1 MALTDVNR
9 RNPESFLDAAREE
22 SGGDARRGR
31 LKIFLGASPGVG
43 KIFAMLEEAR
53 VRQRAGV
60 DVVAAL
66 IETHGR
72 AETAAVLEGT
82 ELLPRLSIEHR
93 GHTLGELDVDALIAR
108 RPQLALIDEF
118 AHTNAPGSR
127 HPKRWQDVMEVIAA
141 GIDVVTTLNIQHIES
156 LNDAVAQITGV
167 RVQETV
173 PDAVLSQADQIELI
187 DLPPDELIARLKDGR
202 IYQTQ
207 QAGRALENFFTKG
220 KLTALREMALRAVAG
235 RVDADMLAYKE
246 ANAVTGIWPTEERL
260 LVCINEAP
268 AAKTLVRTGKRMAE
282 RAKIP
287 WIVSTVLTPR
297 HETMDIHTRGITT
310 EALRLADT
318 LGAETVTL
326 RAESDAAGELLR
338 FARSRN
344 VTRLVIGRPRW
355 RGALLQRVMALMR
368 EPVSEK
374 LLDAATDFEVTVVTP
389 HVRVERRKA
398 IARPAIR
405 PDWTGYAVAAAAVG
419 VASLLA
425 WPLSLWDAIPA
436 GAITVLYLLAV
447 MLVGARLGLVPSL
460 VATGLGFLA
469 YNFLYTEPYYTLSV
483 SRPSDVVSLL
493 VFLLGAVFTGTLA
506 SRLKAQIESMRASQ
520 ARTETL
526 YEFAR
531 KIAATTRSDD
541 VLWGAVAHIAK
552 ALNCHAL
559 IMTPDA
565 TGALQQVQGHPC
577 IEDNLD
583 ARAEGAARWAFDK
596 GEAAGLGTGTLPNS
610 DWLFVP
616 LATAGRPF
624 GVIGVRFRDQSR
636 ANDPETRRLL
646 LAVEDQVAVA
656 VERNQLS
663 EQLADAR
670 VSAESDKLRASLLNS
685 VSHDLRTPLVSVI
698 GATSTLLDAEDTLS
712 AEHRRELLHSAHD
725 EAQRLN
731 RYVQNLLDMT
741 RLDYGAL
748 KPNRQAIDL
757 REIVGSV
764 RQDLARVLY
773 AHNVVV
779 SMPRDLPLVDVDP
792 VLIGQALANLVENAA
807 KFAPPGTT
815 ITIAAASVD
824 AMARVTVTDEG
835 PGVPT
840 EDRSK
845 VFDLFYR
852 ADAGDGQPAGTGM
865 GLAIVKGLVEAHGGS
880 AEMLAGAN
888 GNGSMVA
895 ITLPLAAA
903 QPEHDPAAEQST

>member
-1 MALTDVNR
+1 MALTDTPR
-9 RNPESFLDAAREE
+9 RSPESFLDAARAESEE
-22 SGGDARRGR
+22 GARRGR

-43 KIFAMLEEAR
+43 KTFAMLEEAK

-72 AETAAVLEGT
+72 AETAAVLDGI

-93 GHTLGELDVDALIAR
+93 GQMLDELDVDALIAR

-127 HPKRWQDVMEVIAA
+127 HPKRWQDVMEVIAS

-173 PDAVLSQADQIELI
+173 PDAVLQQADQIELI

-202 IYQTQ
+202 IYQFQ

-246 ANAVTGIWPTEERL
+246 ANAVTGIWPTQERL

-268 AAKTLVRTGKRMAE
+268 AAKTLVRTGNRMAE

-287 WIVSTVLTPR
+287 WIVATVLTPR
-297 HETMDIHTRGITT
+297 HETMDTNSRAVTQD
-310 EALRLADT
+310 ALRLAET

-355 RGALLQRVMALMR
+355 RGAMLQRLMALMR

-389 HVRVERRKA
+389 HARVERRKA
-398 IARPAIR
+398 TTRPSARPGWLNYAI
-405 PDWTGYAVAAAAVG
+405 AAAAVAM
-419 VASLLA
+419 ASLLA
-425 WPLSLWDAIPA
+425 WPISIWDAIPA

-460 VATGLGFLA
+460 VASALGFFA

-493 VFLLGAVFTGTLA
+493 VFLLGALFTGTLA
-506 SRLKAQIESMRASQ
+506 SRLKAQIESMRAAQ

-531 KIAATTRSDD
+531 KIATSTESDD

-552 ALNCHAL
+552 ALKCRAIIL
-559 IMTPDA
+559 LPDA
-565 TGALQQVQGHPC
+565 GGALQQVQGHPT
-577 IEDNLD
+577 IEDSLD
-583 ARAEGAARWAFDK
+583 ASAEGAARWAFDR
-596 GEAAGLGTGTLPNS
+596 GEAAGTGTGTLPNS

-616 LATAGRPF
+616 LVTAGKPF
-624 GVIGVRFRDQSR
+624 GVIGVHFRDPAR

-656 VERNQLS
+656 VERNRLS
-663 EQLADAR
+663 DDLAGAR
-670 VSAESDKLRASLLNS
+670 VAQESEKLRAALLNA
-685 VSHDLRTPLVSVI
+685 VSHDLRTPLVSII
-698 GATSTLLDAEDTLS
+698 GATSALADGDADLPEAS
-712 AEHRRELLHSAHD
+712 RRDLIQTALD
-725 EAQRLN
+725 EARRLD
-731 RYVQNLLDMT
+731 RTVQNLLDMT
-741 RLDYGAL
+741 RLGHGAL
-748 KPNRQAIDL
+748 KPKRAAVDL
-757 REIVGSV
+757 REIVGGV
-764 RQDLARVLY
+764 RADLARTL
-773 AHNVVV
+773 ARHSLVVDV
-779 SMPRDLPLVDVDP
+779 PRNLPMLDVDP
-792 VLIGQALANLVENAA
+792 VLIGQVLANLLENAA
-807 KFAPPGTT
+807 KYAPPDSAIRLSAKG
-815 ITIAAASVD
+815 A
-824 AMARVTVTDEG
+824 G
-835 PGVPT
+835 PGTMQVMVADQGPGIP
-840 EDRSK
+840 EAERAS
-845 VFDLFYR
+845 VFDLFHR
-852 ADAGDGQPAGTGM
+852 AARGDGAPAGTGM
-865 GLAIVKGLVEAHGGS
+865 GLAIVKGLIEAHGGTVW
-880 AEMLAGAN
+880 AEAGDGGHGACIV
-888 GNGSMVA
+888 M
-895 ITLPLAAA
+895 TLPTTTLN
-903 QPEHDPAAEQST
+903 AEGEA

>member
-1 MALTDVNR
+1 MDTIDAAR
-9 RNPESFLDAAREE
+9 RNPESFLEAARAEA
-22 SGGDARRGR
+22 GDGPRRGR

-43 KIFAMLEEAR
+43 KTYAMLEEAR
-53 VRQRAGV
+53 VRQRAGI

-72 AETAAVLEGT
+72 AETAAALDGIEQV
-82 ELLPRLSIEHR
+82 PRLAIEHR
-93 GHTLGELDVDALIAR
+93 SQTLGELDVDALVAR

-127 HPKRWQDVMEVIAA
+127 HPKRWQDVMEVLDA

-173 PDAVLSQADQIELI
+173 PDEVLQKADQIELI
-187 DLPPDELIARLKDGR
+187 DLPPDELINRLRDGK
-202 IYQTQ
+202 IYQAQ

-246 ANAVTGIWPTEERL
+246 ANAVSGIWPAEERL

-268 AAKTLVRTGKRMAE
+268 AARTLVRTGKRMAE

-287 WIVSTVLTPR
+287 WIVATVLTPR
-297 HETMDIHTRGITT
+297 HETMDAQARAATT
-310 EALRLADT
+310 DALRLAET
-318 LGAETVTL
+318 LGAETMTL
-326 RAESDAAGELLR
+326 RAETDAAGELLR
-338 FARSRN
+338 FARARN

-355 RGALLQRVMALMR
+355 RGAALQQLMALLR
-368 EPVSEK
+368 EPVSDK

-389 HVRVERRKA
+389 HARVERRRA
-398 IARPAIR
+398 IAKPAAR
-405 PDWTGYAVAAAAVG
+405 PDWAGYALAAAAAA

-425 WPLSLWDAIPA
+425 WPISTWDAIPA

-447 MLVGARLGLVPSL
+447 MLVGARLGLLPSL
-460 VATGLGFLA
+460 ITTALGFLA

-483 SRPSDVVSLL
+483 SRSSDFVSLV
-493 VFLLGAVFTGTLA
+493 VFLLGAIFTGTLA

-531 KIAATTRSDD
+531 KIAATTESDD

-565 TGALQQVQGHPC
+565 GGALQQVQGYPC
-577 IEDNLD
+577 IEDSLD
-583 ARAEGAARWAFDK
+583 PRAEGAARWAFDK

-624 GVIGVRFRDQSR
+624 GVIGVRFREQSR

-712 AEHRRELLHSAHD
+712 VEHRRELLHSAHD

-741 RLDYGAL
+741 RLGYGAL
-748 KPNRQAIDL
+748 KPKRQAVDL

-773 AHNVVV
+773 AHDVVV
-779 SMPRDLPLVDVDP
+779 SMPKDLPLVDVDP
-792 VLIGQALANLVENAA
+792 VLVGQALANLVENGA
-807 KFAPPGTT
+807 KFAPPGSN
-815 ITIAAASVD
+815 ITIAAKVADSAV
-824 AMARVTVTDEG
+824 RLTVTDEG
-835 PGVPT
+835 PGVPPA
-840 EDRSK
+840 DRAK
-845 VFDLFYR
+845 VFELFYR
-852 ADAGDGQPAGTGM
+852 VGAGDGQPAGTGM

-880 AEMLAGAN
+880 IEMIG
-888 GNGSMVA
+888 GPGGKGSTVVVM
-895 ITLPLAAA
+895 LPLA
-903 QPEHDPAAEQST
+903 PYRIGDDPA

>member
-1 MALTDVNR
+1 MDTTSRAK
-9 RNPESFLDAAREE
+9 PESFLDAARAEA
-22 SGGDARRGR
+22 GGSAPRGR

-43 KIFAMLEEAR
+43 KTFAMLEEAR
-53 VRQRAGV
+53 VRLRAGV
-60 DVVAAL
+60 DVVAGL

-72 AETAAVLEGT
+72 AETAAVLDGI
-82 ELLPRLSIEHR
+82 ELLPRLSVEHR
-93 GHTLGELDVDALIAR
+93 SQTLGELDVDALVAR

-127 HPKRWQDVMEVIAA
+127 HPKRWQDVMEVLDA

-173 PDAVLSQADQIELI
+173 PDEVLQKADQIELI
-187 DLPPDELIARLKDGR
+187 DLPPDELINRLRDGK
-202 IYQTQ
+202 IYQAQ

-287 WIVSTVLTPR
+287 WIVATVLTPG
-297 HETMDIHTRGITT
+297 HETMELSARAVTT
-310 EALRLADT
+310 DALRLAET
-318 LGAETVTL
+318 LGAETMTL

-338 FARSRN
+338 FARARN

-355 RGALLQRVMALMR
+355 RGALLLRLMALMR

-389 HVRVERRKA
+389 HARVERRKVA
-398 IARPAIR
+398 TRPVLR
-405 PDWTGYAVAAAAVG
+405 PDWLGYAAALGAITTAT
-419 VASLLA
+419 LLA
-425 WPLSLWDAIPA
+425 WPISIWDAIPA

-447 MLVGARLGLVPSL
+447 MLVGARFGLVPSL
-460 VATGLGFLA
+460 TASALGFLA

-483 SRPSDVVSLL
+483 SRPSDIVSLL
-493 VFLLGAVFTGTLA
+493 VFLLGSLFTGTLA

-520 ARTETL
+520 SRTETL

-531 KIAATTRSDD
+531 KIAATTKSDD
-541 VLWGAVAHIAK
+541 VLWGAVTHIAK
-552 ALNCHAL
+552 ALNCHAIIL
-559 IMTPDA
+559 TPD
-565 TGALQQVQGHPC
+565 TDGALQQVQGHPF
-577 IEDNLD
+577 IEDDLD

-596 GEAAGLGTGTLPNS
+596 SEAAGAGTGTLPNS
-610 DWLFVP
+610 EWLFVP

-624 GVIGVRFRDQSR
+624 GVVGVRFRDPGR
-636 ANDPETRRLL
+636 ASDPETRRLL

-656 VERNQLS
+656 VERNQLG
-663 EQLADAR
+663 EQLANAR
-670 VSAESDKLRASLLNS
+670 VNAESDKLRASLLNS

-698 GATSTLLDAEDTLS
+698 GATSTLLDTGATLS
-712 AEHRRELLHSAHD
+712 LEDRNELLQSAHD

-748 KPNRQAIDL
+748 KPKRQAVDL

-764 RQDLARVLY
+764 RQDLARVLH
-773 AHNVVV
+773 AHAVVV
-779 SMPRDLPLVDVDP
+779 SVPRNLPLVDVDP

-815 ITIAAASVD
+815 ITIAAEITNGA
-824 AMARVTVTDEG
+824 ARVTVTDEG
-835 PGVPT
+835 PGVLSA
-840 EDRSK
+840 DRSK

-852 ADAGDGQPAGTGM
+852 AGAGDGQPAGTGM
-865 GLAIVKGLVEAHGGS
+865 GLAIVKGLIEAHGGT
-880 AEMLAGAN
+880 AEMLAGPH
-888 GNGSMVA
+888 GRGSMVA
-895 ITLPLAAA
+895 ITLPLASVQVESGAA
-903 QPEHDPAAEQST
+903 LEQPT